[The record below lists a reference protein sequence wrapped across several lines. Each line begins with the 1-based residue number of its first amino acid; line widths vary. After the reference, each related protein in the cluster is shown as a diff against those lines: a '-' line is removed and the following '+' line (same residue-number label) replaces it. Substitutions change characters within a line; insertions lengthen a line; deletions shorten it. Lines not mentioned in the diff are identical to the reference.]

1 MFEKV
6 LMMVLFFAVT
16 VSIGVYCRR
25 HATNVNDFVLGGRNM
40 GPWLSAFAYGT
51 TYFSGVVFVGY
62 AGQFGWNFGLSV
74 TWIGIGNA
82 IIGSFLAWVV
92 LGRRTRVMTKHLDSA
107 TMPDFFGKRYGSNAL
122 KIVVSI
128 LIFVFLVPY
137 SASVYKGLSQLFV
150 MAFGIDFIYCV
161 IGMAVL
167 TGIYVVLGGY
177 VAVALNDVLQ
187 GIVMV
192 FSIISIIFVVLRSRG
207 GLMAAIAELSQ
218 IPSET
223 VPELQGAYVSFLG
236 PVPLAM
242 LAVMI
247 LTSMG
252 TWGLPQM
259 VHKFY
264 TIKNEK
270 AIQAGTVISTLFAL
284 IIAGGS
290 YFLGSFGRLFY
301 TPGADG
307 RVAYDDIVPTMLG
320 SVLPDILIGL
330 VIIMVLSASM
340 STLSSLVITSSS
352 TFTLDFLK
360 GTIIK
365 DMSNRTQVAI
375 IKGLCVLFVVLSVVI
390 AINPNNLITT
400 LMGLSWGTLA
410 GAFLGPFLYGLFWK
424 RANKAALWAS
434 IALSLLINVA
444 NLLTGYTA
452 APIAGAV
459 AILLSLVI
467 VPVVSLITP
476 RQDPAFIES
485 VFSCYDEKI
494 QMSVEHKFHLKENE
508 DNGNGNNAH

>member
-6 LMMVLFFAVT
+6 LMMAIFFAVT
-16 VSIGVYCRR
+16 AGIGIYCRR
-25 HATNVNDFVLGGRNM
+25 HATNVNDFVLGGRKM
-40 GPWLSAFAYGT
+40 GPWVSAFAYGT
-51 TYFSGVVFVGY
+51 TYFSAVVFVGY
-62 AGQFGWNFGLSV
+62 AGQFGWNFGMSV
-74 TWIGIGNA
+74 VWVGIGNA
-82 IIGSFLAWVV
+82 FIGSLLAWLV

-107 TMPDFFGKRYGSNAL
+107 TMPDFFGKRYNSGTL

-137 SASVYKGLSQLFV
+137 SASVYKGLSQLFA

-167 TGIYVVLGGY
+167 TGLYVVLGGY
-177 VAVALNDVLQ
+177 MAVAFNDLFQ

-192 FSIISIIFVVLRSRG
+192 ISIISIIAVVLNSRG
-207 GLMAAIAELSQ
+207 GFMAAVTELSQ

-223 VPELQGAYVSFLG
+223 LPEFKGAFTSFFG
-236 PVPLAM
+236 PAPLSL

-247 LTSMG
+247 LTSLG

-259 VHKFY
+259 IHKFY

-270 AIQAGTVISTLFAL
+270 AIQTGAIISTIFAL

-301 TPGADG
+301 TPIEG
-307 RVAYDDIVPTMLG
+307 RPIAFDSIVPEMLEG
-320 SVLPDILIGL
+320 VLPDILIGL

-360 GTIIK
+360 GTVMK
-365 DMSNRTQVAI
+365 NMSNRTQVFI
-375 IKGLCVLFVVLSVVI
+375 IKGLCLVFVAVSVLI
-390 AINPNNLITT
+390 ATNPNNLITT

-410 GAFLGPFLYGLFWK
+410 GAFLGPFLYGLLWK
-424 RANKAALWAS
+424 RANKPALWAS
-434 IALSLLINVA
+434 IAMSLAINIA
-444 NLLTGYTA
+444 NLVTAFTA
-452 APIAGAV
+452 APIAGAI
-459 AILLSLVI
+459 AILLSLVVVPI
-467 VPVVSLITP
+467 VSIVTP
-476 RQDPAFIES
+476 KQDADYVNK

-494 QMSVEHKFHLKENE
+494 EMFVEHKFHLKEDE
-508 DNGNGNNAH
+508 DNGKNS

>member
-1 MFEKV
+1 MFEKI
-6 LMMVLFFAVT
+6 LMMVVFFAVT
-16 VSIGVYCRR
+16 AAIGLYCRK

-40 GPWLSAFAYGT
+40 GPWMSAFAYGT

-62 AGQFGWNFGLSV
+62 AGQFGWNFGMSV

-82 IIGSFLAWVV
+82 IIGSLLAWVV
-92 LGRRTRVMTKHLDSA
+92 LGRRTRIMTKHLDSA
-107 TMPDFFGKRYGSNAL
+107 TMPDFFQKRYDSPTL
-122 KIVVSI
+122 KIVVSV

-161 IGMAVL
+161 LGMAVL

-177 VAVALNDVLQ
+177 MAVALNDVIQ
-187 GIVMV
+187 GIIMII
-192 FSIISIIFVVLRSRG
+192 SIISIIVVTLQARG
-207 GLMAAIAELSQ
+207 GLMAAISELSQ
-218 IPSET
+218 IPSEA
-223 VPELQGAYVSFLG
+223 VPEMNGAYTSFLG
-236 PVPLAM
+236 PDPLGM
-242 LAVMI
+242 LAIMV
-247 LTSMG
+247 LTSLG
-252 TWGLPQM
+252 AWGLPQM
-259 VHKFY
+259 IHKFY

-270 AIQAGTVISTLFAL
+270 AIQTGTVISTMFAL

-307 RVAYDDIVPTMLG
+307 SVSYDDIVPEMLG
-320 SVLPDILIGL
+320 SALPDILIGL
-330 VIIMVLSASM
+330 VLIMVLSASM

-360 GTIIK
+360 GAVIK
-365 DMSNRTQVAI
+365 DMSNRTQVAL
-375 IKGLCVLFVVLSVVI
+375 IKGLCVLFVVLSVII
-390 AINPNNLITT
+390 AINPNNLITS

-434 IALSLLINVA
+434 IILSLLINVA
-444 NLLTGYTA
+444 NLFVGFTT
-452 APIAGAV
+452 PPVAGAV

-476 RQDPAFIES
+476 KQDQDFIDR

-494 QMSVEHKFHLKENE
+494 EVAVQHKFHLKENE
-508 DNGNGNNAH
+508 DNGR

>member
-6 LMMVLFFAVT
+6 FMMAVFFAVT
-16 VSIGVYCRR
+16 VAIGIYCRR
-25 HATNVNDFVLGGRNM
+25 HATSVNDFVLGGRNM
-40 GPWLSAFAYGT
+40 GPWMSAFAYGT

-82 IIGSFLAWVV
+82 IIGSLLAWVV

-107 TMPDFFGKRYGSNAL
+107 TMPDFLGKRYGSNVL
-122 KIVVSI
+122 KVVVSF

-161 IGMAVL
+161 IGMAFL
-167 TGIYVVLGGY
+167 TGLYVVLGGY
-177 VAVALNDVLQ
+177 MAVALNDVIQ

-192 FSIISIIFVVLRSRG
+192 GSIISIIFVVVNSRG
-207 GLMAAIAELSQ
+207 GLMAAVSELSQ

-223 VPELQGAYVSFLG
+223 VPELNGAYSSFLG
-236 PVPLAM
+236 PDPLSMIAI
-242 LAVMI
+242 MI
-247 LTSMG
+247 LTSLG
-252 TWGLPQM
+252 AWGLPQM
-259 VHKFY
+259 IHKFY

-270 AIQAGTVISTLFAL
+270 AIQTGTVISTLFAL

-290 YFLGSFGRLFY
+290 YFLGAFGRLFY
-301 TPGADG
+301 TPAADG
-307 RVAYDDIVPTMLG
+307 SVAYDNIVPEMLG

-360 GTIIK
+360 GTLIK
-365 DMSNRTQVAI
+365 DMSNRAQVVI
-375 IKGLCVLFVVLSVVI
+375 IKVLCILFVVLSVII

-434 IALSLLINVA
+434 ITLSLLINIT
-444 NLLTGYTA
+444 NLITGFTS
-452 APIAGAV
+452 APIAGAA

-467 VPVVSLITP
+467 VPIVSLVTP
-476 RQDPAFIES
+476 KQDAAFVDRI
-485 VFSCYDEKI
+485 FACYDEKI
-494 QMSVEHKFHLKENE
+494 EMCVEHKFHLKENE
-508 DNGNGNNAH
+508 DNGK

>member
-16 VSIGVYCRR
+16 AAVGVYCRR

-177 VAVALNDVLQ
+177 MAVALNDVLQ
-187 GIVMV
+187 GIIMV

-207 GLMAAIAELSQ
+207 GLMAAVAELSQ

-223 VPELQGAYVSFLG
+223 MPEFNGVYASFLG
-236 PVPLAM
+236 PAPLTMIAI
-242 LAVMI
+242 MI
-247 LTSMG
+247 LTSLG
-252 TWGLPQM
+252 AWGLPQM
-259 VHKFY
+259 IHKFY

-365 DMSNRTQVAI
+365 DMSNRTQVLI

>member
-6 LMMVLFFAVT
+6 FMMAAFFAVT
-16 VSIGVYCRR
+16 AAIGIYCRR

-40 GPWLSAFAYGT
+40 GPWMSAFAYGT

-82 IIGSFLAWVV
+82 IIGSLLAWVV

-107 TMPDFFGKRYGSNAL
+107 TMPDFFGKRYGSSAL
-122 KIVVSI
+122 KVVVSI

-161 IGMAVL
+161 IGMAFL
-167 TGIYVVLGGY
+167 TGLYVVLGGY
-177 VAVALNDVLQ
+177 MAVALNDVIQ
-187 GIVMV
+187 GIIMV
-192 FSIISIIFVVLRSRG
+192 ASIISIIFVVLNSRG
-207 GLMAAIAELSQ
+207 GLMAAVSELSQ
-218 IPSET
+218 IPSEA
-223 VPELQGAYVSFLG
+223 VPELNGAYTSFLG
-236 PVPLAM
+236 PAPLSM
-242 LAVMI
+242 LAIMV
-247 LTSMG
+247 LTSLG
-252 TWGLPQM
+252 AWGLPQM
-259 VHKFY
+259 IHKFY

-270 AIQAGTVISTLFAL
+270 AIQTGTVISTLFAL

-290 YFLGSFGRLFY
+290 YFLGAFGRLFY
-301 TPGADG
+301 TPAADG
-307 RVAYDDIVPTMLG
+307 KVAFDDIVPEMLG
-320 SVLPDILIGL
+320 SALPDILIGL

-360 GTIIK
+360 GTLVK
-365 DMSNRTQVAI
+365 NMSNRMQVVL
-375 IKGLCVLFVVLSVVI
+375 IKGLCVLFVVLSVII

-410 GAFLGPFLYGLFWK
+410 GAFLGPFLYGLLWK

-434 IALSLLINVA
+434 IILSLLINVT
-444 NLLTGYTA
+444 NLITGYTA

-467 VPVVSLITP
+467 VPIVSLITP
-476 RQDPAFIES
+476 RQDPAFIDR
-485 VFSCYDEKI
+485 VFACYDEKI
-494 QMSVEHKFHLKENE
+494 EMRVEHKFHLKENE
-508 DNGNGNNAH
+508 DNGH

>member
-6 LMMVLFFAVT
+6 FLMAVFFAVT
-16 VSIGVYCRR
+16 AGIGIYCRR
-25 HATNVNDFVLGGRNM
+25 HAVSVNDFVLGGRNM
-40 GPWLSAFAYGT
+40 GPWMSAFAYGT

-82 IIGSFLAWVV
+82 IIGSLLAWVV

-107 TMPDFFGKRYGSNAL
+107 TMPDFFGKRYDSKVL

-161 IGMAVL
+161 IGMAFL
-167 TGIYVVLGGY
+167 TGLYVVLGGY
-177 VAVALNDVLQ
+177 MAVALNDVIQ
-187 GIVMV
+187 GIIM
-192 FSIISIIFVVLRSRG
+192 IISILSIIVVVLNSKG
-207 GLMAAIAELSQ
+207 GLMAAMSELSQ

-223 VPELQGAYVSFLG
+223 VPELYGAYASFLG
-236 PVPLAM
+236 PAPLSM
-242 LAVMI
+242 LAIMV
-247 LTSMG
+247 LTSLG
-252 TWGLPQM
+252 AWGLPQM
-259 VHKFY
+259 IHKFY

-270 AIQAGTVISTLFAL
+270 AIQTGTIISTLFAL

-290 YFLGSFGRLFY
+290 YFLGAFGRLFY
-301 TPGADG
+301 APSPDG
-307 RVAYDDIVPTMLG
+307 SVAFDNIVPEMLG
-320 SVLPDILIGL
+320 SVLPDVLIGL

-360 GTIIK
+360 GTVIR
-365 DMSNRTQVAI
+365 DMSNRTQVLL
-375 IKGLCVLFVVLSVVI
+375 IKGLCVLFILLSVII

-434 IALSLLINVA
+434 ILLSLFINVT

-452 APIAGAV
+452 PPIAGAV

-467 VPVVSLITP
+467 VPVVSVITP
-476 RQDPAFIES
+476 RQDPAFVS
-485 VFSCYDEKI
+485 RVFACYDEKI
-494 QMSVEHKFHLKENE
+494 QMAVEHKFHLKENE
-508 DNGNGNNAH
+508 DNGK